1 MNIITSFPA
10 TRKIFGIS
18 RLLKPTILSS
28 SKSWL
33 ICTRIANNA
42 EQRGIAALLYNVL
55 FKYHLMIPKVD
66 FLRGRIYTVFIG

>member
-10 TRKIFGIS
+10 ARKIFGIS

-33 ICTRIANNA
+33 ISTRIVNV
-42 EQRGIAALLYNVL
+42 EQRGNAAL
-55 FKYHLMIPKVD
+55 FFME
-66 FLRGRIYTVFIG
+66 FWRFASFER